1 MRQRNILVIL
11 ACAVIIGIIILVSII
26 LNSKTK
32 TLAYNPFSDKTTIN
46 NIYLPEKT
54 NTVDPTANV
63 IMDYIQ
69 LITPEDKV
77 GENITTDK
85 LASFCKEIEKI
96 TKQAFIQNNSEFTLM
111 LQVTINPKE
120 TYNIEIT
127 TNGEVSKVTLQELY
141 NDLQTLPPMYSK
153 SDPIVFLVAFTV
165 KPSR

>member
-1 MRQRNILVIL
+1 MKQRKILVIL
-11 ACAVIIGIIILVSII
+11 ACAFIIGIIILVSII

-32 TLAYNPFSDKTTIN
+32 TLFYNPFSGKTTIN

-69 LITPEDKV
+69 LITPEDTV
-77 GENITTDK
+77 GENITTDE

-96 TKQAFIQNNSEFTLM
+96 TKQAFIQNNSEFKLM
-111 LQVTINPKE
+111 LQVTINPKK
-120 TYNIEIT
+120 TYKIEIA
-127 TNGEVSKVTLQELY
+127 TNVEVSKAILQELY
-141 NDLQTLPPMYSK
+141 NDLQTLPPTYSK
-153 SDPIVFLVAFTV
+153 SDSIIFLVAFTV